1 MESRNQRQRSLI
13 IAGLAL
19 GLALAACTRSA
30 RANVYATNIKL
41 NGELINATAAQGSD
55 VSISYILNE
64 PASAGVTINVLS
76 NAVVVRT
83 IDIAGD
89 TDGAFT
95 GLNTVT
101 WDGKDADGSNVG
113 PGAHYSVRITAASA
127 GYDVWTTTSTDGLDG
142 NYVWEGRGIGVNQNP
157 KSPYYGRIF
166 VANSHIDDVYGINVP
181 GDNVGMIKLN
191 ADGSFADEGTF
202 STGGHVWAGDFYSP
216 WKLEVSA
223 DDYVY
228 INDWT
233 SSGEIYRW
241 DQTLSTN
248 SQLHVLGTN
257 NWAPGCNMS
266 GPAIFGTGTNTE
278 IYMAD
283 IPYPGSRGI
292 VKYTVTADGTC
303 AANDI
308 GTVVIP
314 ISHPLSLYPY
324 DIALD
329 KHHNY
334 YIIQYGA
341 DTNDAAPRVM
351 RYPANYDINTNA
363 VADWDTATLYGAA
376 QQADDWNDAFG
387 IAVDPT
393 GTYVAVCFDGTADR
407 GNTKILEA
415 ATGILVTNL
424 DLDMDINS
432 AGATHDDLDVCW
444 DAVGNV
450 YYIDDYSGVWRTVS
464 PPGTNSSTTEAVVT
478 LEVVDLTPAPAITNY
493 SLAAGVFTMSF
504 TAGASDTASAFEV
517 LSCGTVNGTYGV
529 ASGANITESGGTFQ
543 ATVPASAPVQFYRIH
558 RK

>member
-1 MESRNQRQRSLI
+1 MQLRSHPKRSSI
-13 IAGLAL
+13 ISGLAL
-19 GLALAACTRSA
+19 GLALVTCAPSA

-41 NGELINATAAQGSD
+41 NGELINATATQGSE
-55 VSISYILNE
+55 VNISYILNE
-64 PASAGVTINVLS
+64 PASAGVTIDVVS
-76 NAVVVRT
+76 NAVAVRT
-83 IDIAGD
+83 LSIAGYD
-89 TDGAFT
+89 NGALS
-95 GLNTVT
+95 GLNTVV
-101 WDGKDADGSNVG
+101 WDGKDADGNNVA
-113 PGAHYSVRITAASA
+113 PGAHYSVRITAAST
-127 GYDVWTTTSTDGLDG
+127 GYDVWTTTSTDNLDG
-142 NYVWEGRGIGVNQNP
+142 NIVWEGRGIGVNQNP

-181 GDNVGMIKLN
+181 GDSVGMIKLN
-191 ADGSFADEGTF
+191 ADGSFADEGPF
-202 STGGHVWAGDFYSP
+202 STGGHAWAGDYYSP

-228 INDWT
+228 INDFT

-248 SQLHVLGTN
+248 SLLHVLRTN

-303 AANDI
+303 ATNDT
-308 GTVVIP
+308 GTAVIP
-314 ISHPLSLYPY
+314 ISYPLSLYPY
-324 DIALD
+324 DVALD

-334 YIIQYGA
+334 YMIQYREN
-341 DTNDAAPRVM
+341 TTDAAPRVM
-351 RYPANYDINTNA
+351 RYPANYDITTNA
-363 VADWDTATLYGAA
+363 VADWDSATLYGAD
-376 QQADDWNDAFG
+376 QQTDDWNGAFG

-393 GTYVAVCFDGTADR
+393 GTYVAVCFEGTSDR

-424 DLDMDINS
+424 DLDMDINGG
-432 AGATHDDLDVCW
+432 GATHDDLDVCW

-450 YYIDDYSGVWRTVS
+450 YYIDDYSGMWRSVS
-464 PPGTNSSTTEAVVT
+464 PPGTNSSTTDAVVT
-478 LEVVDLTPAPAITNY
+478 LEVVNLAPAPIISSC
-493 SLAAGVFTMSF
+493 SLAVGVFTMNF

-517 LSCGTVNGTYGV
+517 FSCGTVAGSYGL
-529 ASGANITESGGTFQ
+529 ASGANITGSGGMFQ
-543 ATVPASAPVQFYRIH
+543 ATVPASGPVQFYRIH

>member
-1 MESRNQRQRSLI
+1 
-13 IAGLAL
+13 
-19 GLALAACTRSA
+19 
-30 RANVYATNIKL
+30 
-41 NGELINATAAQGSD
+41 
-55 VSISYILNE
+55 
-64 PASAGVTINVLS
+64 
-76 NAVVVRT
+76 
-83 IDIAGD
+83 
-89 TDGAFT
+89 
-95 GLNTVT
+95 
-101 WDGKDADGSNVG
+101 
-113 PGAHYSVRITAASA
+113 
-127 GYDVWTTTSTDGLDG
+127 
-142 NYVWEGRGIGVNQNP
+142 
-157 KSPYYGRIF
+157 
-166 VANSHIDDVYGINVP
+166 
-181 GDNVGMIKLN
+181 
-191 ADGSFADEGTF
+191 
-202 STGGHVWAGDFYSP
+202 
-216 WKLEVSA
+216 
-223 DDYVY
+223 
-228 INDWT
+228 
-233 SSGEIYRW
+233 
-241 DQTLSTN
+241 
-248 SQLHVLGTN
+248 LHVLRTD

-266 GPAIFGTGTNTE
+266 GPAIFGTGPNTE

-283 IPYPGSRGI
+283 IPYPNAQGI
-292 VKYTVTADGTC
+292 VKYSVTADGTC
-303 AANDI
+303 ATNDI
-308 GTVVIP
+308 GKVVIP
-314 ISHPLSLYPY
+314 IAPPLSLYPY

-334 YIIQYGA
+334 YMIQYRA
-341 DTNDAAPRVM
+341 NTTDAAPRVM

-424 DLDMDINS
+424 DLDMDING

-464 PPGTNSSTTEAVVT
+464 PPGTNSSTTAAVVT
-478 LEVVDLTPAPAITNY
+478 LEVVGPPPAPAITSC

-517 LSCGTVNGTYGV
+517 FSCGTVNGTYGL